1 MNNNNEKSQ
10 GATLERR
17 VAITILEEPIG
28 EIAIGEDIYKV
39 PAPTTATLIAV
50 SALISELPEL
60 DLTIADEFL
69 VAEVLSHAG
78 AGRTL
83 AKIVATL
90 ILGAKRILED
100 REVEVED
107 RFETDKVLRRRV
119 GRLTWFRPKIH
130 RIKELDYVSELIEK
144 NCTHSKLREITY
156 SIIKNSGLDD
166 FFYLTTSLR
175 AKNLLQRTREVEN
188 QTAFGH

>member
-1 MNNNNEKSQ
+1 M
-10 GATLERR
+10 TLERK

-28 EIAIGEDIYKV
+28 EIAIGDDIYRV

-60 DLTIADEFL
+60 DLTVADDFL
-69 VAEVLSHAG
+69 AAEVLSHAG

-83 AKIVATL
+83 ARIAATL
-90 ILGAKRILED
+90 MLGAKRI
-100 REVEVED
+100 REEREIEVED
-107 RFETDKVLRRRV
+107 RSETGNALRRCR
-119 GRLTWFRPKIH
+119 GRLAWFRPKTW
-130 RIKELDYVSELIEK
+130 RVKELDYVSNLLEES
-144 NCTHSKLREITY
+144 CTHGKLREIIYTL
-156 SIIKNSGLDD
+156 IKESGLDD

-188 QTAFGH
+188 QTVSGH